1 MFLSVAVSKAEVASS
16 RSNNFGDLRI
26 KNIYTRYYFRKYCS
40 CTEKMP
46 YWQRIVLVLCRFMF
60 KNMQTS
66 QSYVGTGHWALST
79 EHWALDTGYWAWGTG
94 QTNLRKVL
102 AIATLCFSP
111 PLSFRPRSPT
121 FVS

>member
-16 RSNNFGDLRI
+16 RSNSFGDLEI
-26 KNIYTRYYFRKYCS
+26 KNIYTRSYFRRYCS
-40 CTEKMP
+40 CTEKNA
-46 YWQRIVLVLCRFMF
+46 ILTTDLFLCRSMF
-60 KNMQTS
+60 KNLQNS
-66 QSYVGTGHWALST
+66 QSYVGTGYWAL
-79 EHWALDTGYWAWGTG
+79 GTG